1 MKLCEE
7 DQDKA
12 AYMTRDG
19 LFRPTTMDFRMK
31 NAPAQWQRA
40 MHIIFTG
47 LLWTRCVIYIDDLLI
62 FSRTFE
68 EHLVNMRL
76 CLERCR
82 EYNLKLRPTKCEF
95 FRHKID
101 FLGHKVSGDGMEM
114 STKKVD
120 AITQLPIP
128 QTAEKLHSWICLA
141 QYYKEHIKNFSDEVR
156 LLRVLAAA
164 DKYEW
169 TEKHTMAF
177 ERLKKLILENTMLAH
192 PIPGKKFY
200 LECDASNWGLGFIL
214 SQENEKGV
222 RKVIS
227 FGSKALTPTQQNYST
242 TERECLAIME
252 GIKQYHVYLHGAEFV
267 VVTDHKALE
276 WLMNHKNPTSKLMR
290 WVMKL
295 RGYNFT
301 IQHRPGRQHA
311 NVDALSRLVTAE
323 PRDQQL
329 LDPIK
334 VMEIVDIAEAQRADV
349 ELRPYIEYLAKGKLP
364 SDGERAKKIIGMCRY
379 FELENDILYYLWE
392 PAGGRRKQ
400 VMRRQI
406 AVPESYKID
415 VLKECH
421 DSSLTGGHL
430 GVSKTYLKISERY
443 YWKDMYKETKEYVRG
458 CLLCQQRKGARPI
471 NDGLIQPIVAT
482 EPFEIV
488 GMDLFGPLPK
498 TDEGYEWVITFTDHY
513 TKWVEIH
520 PIKRASEE
528 ATAAALIN
536 LVICR
541 HGVMARLLSDRGK
554 NFVGQMITEVYKQL

>member
-1 MKLCEE
+1 M
-7 DQDKA
+7 
-12 AYMTRDG
+12 
-19 LFRPTTMDFRMK
+19 
-31 NAPAQWQRA
+31 
-40 MHIIFTG
+40 
-47 LLWTRCVIYIDDLLI
+47 
-62 FSRTFE
+62 
-68 EHLVNMRL
+68 
-76 CLERCR
+76 
-82 EYNLKLRPTKCEF
+82 
-95 FRHKID
+95 
-101 FLGHKVSGDGMEM
+101 
-114 STKKVD
+114 
-120 AITQLPIP
+120 
-128 QTAEKLHSWICLA
+128 
-141 QYYKEHIKNFSDEVR
+141 
-156 LLRVLAAA
+156 
-164 DKYEW
+164 
-169 TEKHTMAF
+169 
-177 ERLKKLILENTMLAH
+177 
-192 PIPGKKFY
+192 
-200 LECDASNWGLGFIL
+200 
-214 SQENEKGV
+214 
-222 RKVIS
+222 
-227 FGSKALTPTQQNYST
+227 
-242 TERECLAIME
+242 
-252 GIKQYHVYLHGAEFV
+252 
-267 VVTDHKALE
+267 
-276 WLMNHKNPTSKLMR
+276 
-290 WVMKL
+290 
-295 RGYNFT
+295 
-301 IQHRPGRQHA
+301 
-311 NVDALSRLVTAE
+311 TAE

-329 LDPIK
+329 LDPIE
-334 VMEIVDIAEAQRADV
+334 VMEIVDIAEVQRADV

-554 NFVGQMITEVYKQL
+554 NFIGQMITEVYKQL